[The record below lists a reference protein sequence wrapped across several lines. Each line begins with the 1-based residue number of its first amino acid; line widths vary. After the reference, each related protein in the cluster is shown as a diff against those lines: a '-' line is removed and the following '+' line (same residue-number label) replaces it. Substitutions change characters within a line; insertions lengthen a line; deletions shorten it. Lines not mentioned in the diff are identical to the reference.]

1 MRGTGI
7 AWHGPALAAARARG
21 LVEAVESI
29 VRSYE
34 DDDQDLFEYP
44 DPSGDGRVR
53 VQRGS
58 LAVAISADGTVLGFR
73 TGQPRMDGP
82 EGPTP
87 ASRPAKRPSRARKG
101 PSESKNPTTWAELE
115 AMLAL
120 EGYLVIHGGHKK
132 LIVRS
137 DTRAVVGSLPATVS
151 DSKRTLLNDVTTLR
165 KRLGVQLR
173 RP

>member
-1 MRGTGI
+1 MRGTDI

-21 LVEAVESI
+21 LVDAIESI
-29 VRSYE
+29 VRAYE
-34 DDDQDLFEYP
+34 AGEDLFEYP
-44 DPSGDGRVR
+44 DPSGGDRVR
-53 VQRGS
+53 IQRGS
-58 LAVAISADGTVLGFR
+58 LAVAISSDGTVLGFR

-82 EGPTP
+82 DGPTP
-87 ASRPAKRPSRARKG
+87 PSKPGKRPSRAGKG
-101 PSESKNPTTWAELE
+101 PSESRNPTTWAELE

-120 EGYLVIHGGHKK
+120 EGYLVVHGGHKK